1 MYFMYSPQRREAKKN
16 VLPSIDEVVCRGK
29 GGKMLVSLQA
39 AKFANLQGWRR
50 ERKIG
55 IPPLSTT
62 FPH

>member
-1 MYFMYSPQRREAKKN
+1 MYFMYSPQRRQAKKN
-16 VLPSIDEVVCRGK
+16 VLPSIDEVMQGG

-50 ERKIG
+50 ERKMG